1 MNIKKYKIIITSA
14 LSAVI
19 AVSAIAVFYSVKY
32 FTFQKEASAIIAEDK
47 SMIKKYEYL
56 LDNYTL
62 ISLNTI
68 FYGSADYKG
77 KENARKFTA
86 FSLYYKDEFY
96 IITAGHSIDF
106 DDMKFENFRIKK
118 QNKDSWIYPELLYY
132 NNDFEGNNDFA
143 IFRHENITKG
153 LFPATDDINPEFIL
167 GNSIIKIYN
176 DSTKAAYGES
186 GSPVVNSECRV
197 VGVLIK
203 NTGEYTDIQNVLNA
217 IDALNK

>member
-1 MNIKKYKIIITSA
+1 MNIKKYKIIIISA
-14 LSAVI
+14 FSVVI
-19 AVSAIAVFYSVKY
+19 AVSAIAVFYLVKY
-32 FTFQKEASAIIAEDK
+32 FTFQKEASAIIAENK
-47 SMIKKYEYL
+47 GRIKKYEYL

-77 KENARKFTA
+77 KEDARKFTA
-86 FSLYYKDEFY
+86 FSLYYKDKFY

-143 IFRHENITKG
+143 ILRHESITKG

-167 GNSIIKIYN
+167 GSSVIKIF
-176 DSTKAAYGES
+176 DSDARAAYGES
-186 GSPVVNSECRV
+186 GSPVINSECKV

-203 NTGEYTDIQNVLNA
+203 STGEYTDIKNVLNA
-217 IDALNK
+217 IDRLDE